1 MVLTGKAGMAQEAGS
16 AQSACSDTGLDD
28 QMAAGSI
35 MSEMLDAEG
44 KGQSVCTLQ
53 VRRVVLA
60 ARAGMPSA
68 ALGGGAATA
77 GGAAGNAVTPAGED
91 AEAPRTT
98 AAEDYEKILV
108 AGEGTFGVVWKV
120 RHRATGAV
128 FAMKKMRFQ
137 ARDRGV
143 SAAAIDEISALQVR
157 VCESWLCR
165 VAPAQPL

>member
-44 KGQSVCTLQ
+44 KGQS
-53 VRRVVLA
+53 VLA